1 MASISGICSSSPSL
15 KPQIKTLFLGT
26 TGSLRKDSVSF
37 PIRAKYNDGKFGAGA
52 AQSVAKEIS
61 VGLSAADGGVK
72 KGLEKDPQALWSR
85 YVDWL
90 YQHKE
95 LGLFVDVSRIGFSDE
110 FLAEM
115 EPRFQAAFKAMEELE
130 KGAIA
135 NPDEGRMV
143 GHYWL
148 RNSELAP
155 NSFLKTQINNTLD
168 AVCNFADDI
177 ISGKVSFHGI
187 PSPWPFSWCS
197 RLISGLAAYYCQLH
211 SSYALW
217 IFSKP

>member
-15 KPQIKTLFLGT
+15 KPQTKTLFLGA

-37 PIRAKYNDGKFGAGA
+37 PIRAKLNDGRLGAGPA
-52 AQSVAKEIS
+52 HSVAKEIS
-61 VGLSAADGGVK
+61 VELSDADGGVK
-72 KGLEKDPQALWSR
+72 KAKKGLQKDPHVLWSR

-95 LGLFVDVSRIGFSDE
+95 LGLFLDVSRIGFSDE
-110 FLAEM
+110 FLEEM
-115 EPRFQAAFKAMEELE
+115 EPRFQAAFRAMEALE

-148 RNSELAP
+148 RNSDLAP
-155 NSFLKTQINNTLD
+155 NSFLRSQINTTLD

-187 PSPWPFSWCS
+187 HPPWPFLCWLFSPPKV
-197 RLISGLAAYYCQLH
+197 LLSGLATYYWRC
-211 SSYALW
+211 SGAM
-217 IFSKP
+217 